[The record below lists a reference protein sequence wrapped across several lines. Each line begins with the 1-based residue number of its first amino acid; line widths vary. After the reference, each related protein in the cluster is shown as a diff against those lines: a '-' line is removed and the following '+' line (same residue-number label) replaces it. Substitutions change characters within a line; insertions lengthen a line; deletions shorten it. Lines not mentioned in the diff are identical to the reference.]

1 MPFMTLQTLRGLCY
15 ALTILFSAFLLFQ
28 VQPLIS
34 KFILPWFG
42 GSPSV
47 WTTAM
52 LFFQCALCGGY
63 FYAFVLS
70 RRCSVRGQTVIH
82 LALLLLA
89 AWAAAFIIPEA
100 ALKPSGQEDPALKI
114 VLLLALS
121 VGLPYF
127 FLATTGPLVQHWYAR
142 AQPGRSAFRL
152 YALSN
157 AGSLFALL
165 SFPHL
170 FEPYF
175 AVQEIG
181 HLWSLGFWAF
191 ALLCAASVLL
201 NHLLPEPVMPVTTAG
216 SSAVASAG
224 SSAGVHPA
232 SAGAGC
238 GQGTRETA
246 RPALATRLLWVA
258 LPALASLAFIATT
271 DRVSHNVAP
280 EPRLW
285 ITTLGLYLLTF
296 IVCFDHPRWYQRR
309 WAVPLLAVTLFLLSG
324 RHELPA
330 LFGLEPDLSLAQTRW
345 AHFVVMFL
353 VCFVAH
359 GELYRARPANPRYL
373 TEYYLLMSVGG
384 ACGGLFVSLV
394 ATPWF
399 SDYHEWTLMLLA
411 ALAMAGLLAWRAP
424 VARWLR
430 PALPLG
436 VCAMAAVVAYWED
449 PLSLRTH
456 GAGSERSTLLHQDR
470 NFYGTVT
477 VADVRDARAPERDQ
491 RIFYSGQVVHGV
503 QFLHPDRRRANLTY
517 YGEESGA
524 GQALRHAAAAKPSL
538 RVAIVGLG
546 AGTLANYARPA
557 DEYDFYEINPQV
569 IDVARR
575 WFDNLAQC
583 QARTQRMYL
592 GDARLK
598 FETLPVDRRY
608 DVIVL
613 DAFSGG
619 SVPLHL
625 LTREAFALYAR
636 HLAPDGLIVAHI
648 TNSYLDLYPVVRRQA
663 QALGMNFRRVDQAY
677 DGERGINANR
687 YLVMGH
693 NAGYFARLGP
703 DAGPPTTRSSGLR
716 PEDAPLWTDSFS
728 SIGPIQI
735 QD

>member
-1 MPFMTLQTLRGLCY
+1 MNLQVLRGLCY
-15 ALTILFSAFLLFQ
+15 ALTIALSAFLLFQ

-34 KFILPWFG
+34 KIILPWFG

-70 RRCSVRGQTVIH
+70 RRCAPARQTGVH
-82 LALLLLA
+82 LLLLSLA
-89 AWAAAFIIPEA
+89 AWAAAYVVPGAE
-100 ALKPSGQEDPALKI
+100 LKPVGDEDPALRI
-114 VLLLALS
+114 IALLGLS

-127 FLATTGPLVQHWYAR
+127 FLATTGPLIQHWYAR
-142 AQPGRSAFRL
+142 AYPGRSAFRL

-165 SFPHL
+165 SFPYL

-175 AVQEIG
+175 SLHEIG

-191 ALLCAASVLL
+191 TVLCASSVLL
-201 NHLLPEPVMPVTTAG
+201 NHALAARDEPAAAAQAMQAQPAQG
-216 SSAVASAG
+216 L
-224 SSAGVHPA
+224 PA
-232 SAGAGC
+232 SA
-238 GQGTRETA
+238 RI
-246 RPALATRLLWVA
+246 LWVL
-258 LPALASLAFIATT
+258 LPALASLAFITTT
-271 DRVSHNVAP
+271 DHVSHNVAP

-309 WAVPLLAVTLFLLSG
+309 FAAPLLVLALFLLIG
-324 RHELPA
+324 RDELP
-330 LFGLEPDLSLAQTRW
+330 GLVGLDLDYSLDQTRW
-345 AHFVVMFL
+345 AHFLAMFL
-353 VCFVAH
+353 ICFVAH
-359 GELYRARPANPRYL
+359 GELYRIRPANPRYL

-394 ATPWF
+394 ATHLF
-399 SDYHEWTLMLLA
+399 ADYHEWPLMLLGS
-411 ALAMAGLLAWRAP
+411 LLLAGVVMWHELPAGRRRA
-424 VARWLR
+424 A
-430 PALPLG
+430 A
-436 VCAMAAVVAYWED
+436 AAVVSLVAVAVLYWED
-449 PLSLRTH
+449 PLSLRADASGQATQ
-456 GAGSERSTLLHQDR
+456 TLHQAR

-477 VADVRDARAPERDQ
+477 VGDRRQSDAPLDDK

-517 YGEESGA
+517 YNEGGGA
-524 GQALRHAAAAKPSL
+524 GQALQFMATVKPALS
-538 RVAIVGLG
+538 VAIVGLG
-546 AGTLANYARPA
+546 AGTLANYARAA
-557 DEYDFYEINPQV
+557 DEYDFFEINPEV
-569 IDVARR
+569 IRVAEK
-575 WFDNLAQC
+575 WFDNLALC
-583 QARTQRMYL
+583 KAGTQRMYL

-598 FETLPVDRRY
+598 FETLPADRRY

-625 LTREAFALYAR
+625 LTREAFQLYDK
-636 HLAPDGLIVAHI
+636 HLKPDGLIVAHI

-663 QALGMNFRRVDQAY
+663 LALGMTFRAADQAY
-677 DGERGINANR
+677 DGAAGIQFNR
-687 YLVMGH
+687 YFIMGR
-693 NAGYFARLGP
+693 NVAYFAAFPP
-703 DAGPPTTRSSGLR
+703 DSGPPKVRTSGLR

-728 SIGPIQI
+728 SIAPIEI
-735 QD
+735 RD